1 MSNTVSCNF
10 CMYRCRLAEGDG
22 EREGA
27 GETGICGVRQ
37 NRNGQI
43 ETTVYGQVAA
53 LGIDPIEKK
62 PFYHVFPGRSTFSVA
77 LPGCNFHCT
86 YCQNYELSQYRER
99 GHGREYKESSRSA
112 WSGSRYLSPEAIAA
126 QMTEHGLNIMA
137 YTYSDPVVWQDYML
151 DTASLVKQVPGGMN
165 CMITNGS
172 MTPETLESM
181 LGLIDAFNIDV
192 KGNTAFYRQYC
203 GGWLEPILQNIA
215 RIEDSGKAVVE
226 VTTLV
231 IEGIHTLQDI
241 RTLGGQLFDAG
252 VKVWHLSRFFP
263 AYKMLDRAPTTEAFL
278 IKALEAASESGIP
291 FIYSGNSS
299 SRSYSATICPGCGK
313 VLIPSH
319 SYSGEAGEAA
329 RRNIPDGKC
338 RKCGTSIY
346 GLFN

>member
-1 MSNTVSCNF
+1 MIMSTTVSCNF
-10 CMYRCRLAEGDG
+10 CIYRCRLAE
-22 EREGA
+22 

-37 NRNGQI
+37 NRNGRI

-62 PFYHVFPGRSTFSVA
+62 PFYHVFPGRSAFSAA

-86 YCQNYELSQYRER
+86 YCQNFELSQYRE
-99 GHGREYKESSRSA
+99 YKKSSRSA
-112 WSGSRYLSPEAIAA
+112 GSGRRYLSPEELAG
-126 QMTEHGLNIMA
+126 QMAEHGLDIMA

-151 DTASLVKQVPGGMN
+151 DTAILVKQVPGGKN

-172 MTPETLESM
+172 MTPEALESM

-203 GGWLEPILQNIA
+203 GGRLEPILQNIA

-299 SRSYSATICPGCGK
+299 SRSYSATICPGCGN

-319 SYSGEAGEAA
+319 SYSGEAGDAA
-329 RRNIPDGKC
+329 RRNIPEGKC

-346 GLFN
+346 GLFA